1 MFEHSF
7 FEQKCPAC
15 HTLLENGQNRLVK
28 NVDGDYSCSA
38 CKAALRLNPKVFT
51 GFVLILPILMT
62 TLPFLVAGMNMP
74 SWLFLLSLIS
84 ALAGMGVV
92 VTHLNY
98 VRK

>member
-7 FEQKCPAC
+7 FEQKCPGC
-15 HTLLENGQNRLVK
+15 GTLLENGQHRLVR
-28 NVDGDYSCSA
+28 NTDGDYSCSA
-38 CKAALRLNPKVFT
+38 CKTALRLNPKVIT
-51 GFVLILPILMT
+51 GFVLIVPILMT
-62 TLPFLVAGMNMP
+62 TLPFLMAGMHMP
-74 SWLFLLSLIS
+74 PWLFLLSLVS